1 MFLISVELIF
11 FLVLEA
17 IELNLSDD
25 LNFSDV
31 YVPQEQEESA
41 EVFLTAEDLR
51 RLPPLATSVRSLQ
64 SYLFLR
70 SSN

>member
-51 RLPPLATSVRSLQ
+51 RLPPLATSVRCLHS
-64 SYLFLR
+64 FL
-70 SSN
+70 S